1 MIIFKFKIKLSKC
14 NVLDNNKHKYI
25 IKIQILLKTKYTAQ
39 LIQMKFNIEV
49 NLEESFSQINQIIKV
64 KIKITHLF

>member
-39 LIQMKFNIEV
+39 LIKMKFNIEV
-49 NLEESFSQINQIIKV
+49 NLEESFS
-64 KIKITHLF
+64 